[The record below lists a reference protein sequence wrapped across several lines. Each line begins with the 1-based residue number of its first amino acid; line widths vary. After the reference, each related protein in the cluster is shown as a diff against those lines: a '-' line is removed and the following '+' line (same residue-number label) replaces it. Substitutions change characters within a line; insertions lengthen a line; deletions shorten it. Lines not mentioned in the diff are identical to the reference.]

1 MMLIVEQMSILYIL
15 VSLHFASRHYVN
27 AASDLSGDIS
37 EMHRNKCFN
46 NSFQTV
52 SFSYTFR
59 DAMSCLL
66 SPSSNLWDPHLATR
80 GCVTLFER
88 TPPMSPGWTAWS
100 INLFRLSWIVLSFL
114 VWLTWLNCF
123 TLLLVVEY
131 NPNHRGTTKPQQ
143 RWKPFE

>member
-52 SFSYTFR
+52 SLSYTFR
-59 DAMSCLL
+59 CNELFIITIFQFVGPAFGHQRVCNIVWKN
-66 SPSSNLWDPHLATR
+66 PSNVSR
-80 GCVTLFER
+80 
-88 TPPMSPGWTAWS
+88 
-100 INLFRLSWIVLSFL
+100 
-114 VWLTWLNCF
+114 LNCMKHQLVSLELDRAVFPRVIDMIKLFHF
-123 TLLLVVEY
+123 TFSCWV
-131 NPNHRGTTKPQQ
+131 
-143 RWKPFE
+143 

>member
-52 SFSYTFR
+52 SYSYTFR
-59 DAMSCLL
+59 CNELFIITIFQFVGPAFGHQRVCCLKEPL
-66 SPSSNLWDPHLATR
+66 QCLQAELHEAST
-80 GCVTLFER
+80 
-88 TPPMSPGWTAWS
+88 
-100 INLFRLSWIVLSFL
+100 
-114 VWLTWLNCF
+114 CF
-123 TLLLVVEY
+123 A
-131 NPNHRGTTKPQQ
+131 
-143 RWKPFE
+143 